1 MKYIIGLIG
10 SWCHSTIDRE
20 CATRIVIT
28 ARRLEKIIAFATD
41 RPDCM
46 ESLKANIAVKQYT
59 ETRQQKRIGMVKNAN
74 GFLKM

>member
-1 MKYIIGLIG
+1 
-10 SWCHSTIDRE
+10 
-20 CATRIVIT
+20 
-28 ARRLEKIIAFATD
+28 
-41 RPDCM
+41 M